1 MLRLLILCLFAT
13 PSFAGPFA
21 ELGVGT
27 TVLNSCLYKDT
38 EFYVADGQWHYRAD
52 CANAPLGFVSV
63 GYRVPKSGLIF
74 QYDHMSSIPDHDP
87 GLDTVSI
94 RYRWGAKD

>member
-27 TVLNSCLYKDT
+27 AVLNYYLCKDT
-38 EFYVADGQWHYRAD
+38 EFYVTDGQFRYRPD
-52 CANAPLGFVSV
+52 CVIAPLGFVTV
-63 GYRVPKSGLIF
+63 GYRVPKSALIF
-74 QYDHMSSIPDHDP
+74 PYDH
-87 GLDTVSI
+87 T
-94 RYRWGAKD
+94 